1 MRAAVLLLLIS
12 FSLIGRAQEPW
23 PVRKGGGRVGTGF
36 SYLGYGSILGADG
49 SSITLHRKVNQVN
62 VDISGRYGLTDRL
75 TFMGSVPMTW
85 AGTGSAIQAAPY
97 FPDTL
102 AAAEVFGLAN
112 IMLGINYN
120 LVNKSFG
127 LSFFLNG
134 EANVPTTDSVTAL
147 RSGPSTFVIHPG
159 LRLGYRKG
167 MIESWVEGGY
177 RIRFKGY
184 TSDLDLRYVL
194 DICWNKKTHIAFL
207 IGGRARVTKLDPA
220 TNQTMDDTLGRT
232 YERALHTGLF
242 ANGAQYAEFGMRF
255 EQRFKGLG
263 INARIMARYGSRVAI
278 GPEFGLGLMYDW

>member
-1 MRAAVLLLLIS
+1 
-12 FSLIGRAQEPW
+12 
-23 PVRKGGGRVGTGF
+23 
-36 SYLGYGSILGADG
+36 
-49 SSITLHRKVNQVN
+49 
-62 VDISGRYGLTDRL
+62 
-75 TFMGSVPMTW
+75 MGSVPLTW

-102 AAAEVFGLAN
+102 AQGEVFGLAN
-112 IMLGINYN
+112 IMLGVNYN
-120 LVNKSFG
+120 LVNRPFG

-167 MIESWVEGGY
+167 MIESWIDGGY

-184 TSDLDLRYVL
+184 TGDLDIRYVL
-194 DICWNKKTHIAFL
+194 DVSWNKKTHIAVL
-207 IGGRARVTKLDPA
+207 VGGRLPITKVDPA
-220 TNQTMDDTLGRT
+220 VNQTVTDTLGYT
-232 YERALHTGLF
+232 YERAMHTGLF

-263 INARIMARYGSRVAI
+263 INAQIMARYGRRVAI
-278 GPEFGLGLMYDW
+278 GPEFGLGVTYDW